1 MGRGVVAS
9 SGGSRLG
16 AAAHRA
22 SGGTIKCLYTIL
34 GEKSPGSSCCGKGS
48 GGYAGHKADYS
59 TAWGNQ
65 QCFLWDWKEQGWGQ
79 SQHRAVLRDGHG
91 ERLGESTEGA
101 QSVQKRQIGLGA
113 HWVLGWWHEVF
124 VHGECKEKGQCVV
137 GWKINFWWA
146 GCLQNYRFWEAN
158 A

>member
-1 MGRGVVAS
+1 MSVHDLGREEPRQLVLWERIWS
-9 SGGSRLG
+9 
-16 AAAHRA
+16 
-22 SGGTIKCLYTIL
+22 
-34 GEKSPGSSCCGKGS
+34 
-48 GGYAGHKADYS
+48 YAGHKADCS
-59 TAWGNQ
+59 AAWGNQ

-79 SQHRAVLRDGHG
+79 SQHRAVLRDGHR

-124 VHGECKEKGQCVV
+124 VHGECKEKGQCVGV

-146 GCLQNYRFWEAN
+146 GCLQNYRFWEVN